1 MSNNKVIKVIVRGG
15 VVTIEDEVPEG
26 VIVIVVDYDTDGDT
40 SDRVQKDE
48 DGDECIVSIYDN
60 NRRYKQL

>member
-1 MSNNKVIKVIVRGG
+1 MSNNKVIKVVVKDGI
-15 VVTIEDEVPEG
+15 VTIEDEIPEG

-40 SDRVQKDE
+40 SDRVQTDE
-48 DGDECIVSIYDN
+48 DGKECIVSIYDS